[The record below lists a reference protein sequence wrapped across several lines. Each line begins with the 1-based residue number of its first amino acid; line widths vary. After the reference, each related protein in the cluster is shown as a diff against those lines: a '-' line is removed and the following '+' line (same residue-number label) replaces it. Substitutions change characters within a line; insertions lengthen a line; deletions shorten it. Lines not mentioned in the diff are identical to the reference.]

1 MAKKTYFIQGMH
13 CPACET
19 FIERTVRKIKG
30 IKKVD
35 ISLTKSRIVIEA
47 ESFQAIPSVYKLN
60 QLLKEN
66 GYSFSEKIQKQ
77 PQRLSLINILQVV
90 IIFLLVVV
98 LFLTFNRSQLFSRF
112 YVDASSN
119 LTVFFFFGITAG
131 LSSCAALVG
140 GLLLSVQDSWVGKNS
155 IRKKRGFLPFLLF
168 NGSRLVTFAVLGGLL
183 GALGGVFQFSLRASA
198 VITILVSILM
208 FIIGMQMLG
217 VKLFQ
222 KIPLNYAGRMVSSV
236 TAENKIKNNLMP
248 IIFGAITFFIPC
260 GYTLIVQTQ
269 ALESGSFF
277 RGLSI
282 LTAFALGTLP
292 ILLLISFSSVKFYK
306 NPRFSSSFRFLS
318 GLLILFFAV
327 ITINSQFGILNIP
340 NLGSVKAQVPE
351 VSLTTAEVDSQAA
364 VPLEQDS
371 VPQSQVMKMEVKG
384 FEYFPKIITIKAGIP
399 TRFEI
404 TDNVSI
410 GCARA
415 VYARGLYPEIILLQP
430 GLNVVDFIA
439 PTAGTYQI
447 SCSMWMVEPITVIVE

>member
-1 MAKKTYFIQGMH
+1 
-13 CPACET
+13 
-19 FIERTVRKIKG
+19 
-30 IKKVD
+30 
-35 ISLTKSRIVIEA
+35 VIEA
-47 ESFQAIPSVYKLN
+47 ESFQAIPSVYRLN

-66 GYSFSEKIQKQ
+66 GYSFSEKKQKQ
-77 PQRLSLINILQVV
+77 PQRLSLINILKVV

-98 LFLTFNRSQLFSRF
+98 LFLTINRSQLFSKF

-119 LTVFFFFGITAG
+119 LIVFFFFGIAAG

-155 IRKKRGFLPFLLF
+155 IKKKRGFLPFLLF

-183 GALGGVFQFSLRASA
+183 GALGGVFQLSLRASA

-208 FIIGMQMLG
+208 FIIGIQMLG

-236 TAENKIKNNLMP
+236 TAGNKIKNNLMP
-248 IIFGAITFFIPC
+248 ITFGAITFFIPC

-306 NPRFSSSFRFLS
+306 NPKFSSSFRFLS

-327 ITINSQFGILNIP
+327 FTINSQFGILNIS
-340 NLGSVKAQVPE
+340 NLGSIKAQEPGVP
-351 VSLTTAEVDSQAA
+351 LTPAEIDIQDTN
-364 VPLEQDS
+364 PLEQDS
-371 VPQSQVMKMEVKG
+371 APQSQVMKMEVKG

-430 GLNVVDFIA
+430 GLNAVDFIA